1 VATAPIRLALRPH
14 LPLSLTTVNVD
25 PAGLIRV
32 SNHNTGEP
40 YFGKSGWNRFDDPHL
55 VLSAR
60 YGTSYFGESLS
71 VAVAETLLHDRTPSA
86 GYFYIEPTRI
96 AQAYVVEFT
105 GSPLKILDLTGPELR
120 RMGGH
125 AGLTGTPHYKT
136 PQNWSSAIH
145 NHLDQVDGFLYMSR
159 HLNNEKALVLFERAS
174 SKLTMARATPLGSH
188 PDFGSVATSLYIRA
202 KKP

>member
-1 VATAPIRLALRPH
+1 MATAPIRLALRPH

-86 GYFYIEPTRI
+86 CCG
-96 AQAYVVEFT
+96 VNSHD
-105 GSPLKILDLTGPELR
+105 SPFLR
-120 RMGGH
+120 RWKSNLP
-125 AGLTGTPHYKT
+125 A
-136 PQNWSSAIH
+136 
-145 NHLDQVDGFLYMSR
+145 
-159 HLNNEKALVLFERAS
+159 VL
-174 SKLTMARATPLGSH
+174 KQH
-188 PDFGSVATSLYIRA
+188 
-202 KKP
+202 